1 METFLTI
8 YLSATAAVLTAT
20 LIVEGINARRRA
32 KRLQGTRDLLK
43 AFEEA
48 RESRKPRPKRE
59 RGNGEGYYL

>member
-20 LIVEGINARRRA
+20 LIVESINAKRRA

-48 RESRKPRPKRE
+48 RDKNPRSKRE
-59 RGNGEGYYL
+59 RGNGGGYL